1 MKADKF
7 IQLLRSVIREEVSIA
22 VRTELNMV
30 LNESKSTRPASAP
43 KQTAPVTKKPIQKK
57 TYTSNPVLNDIL
69 NETSGFT
76 PEGPMAMQLNEMH
89 YSHQSHDDFGEWPTM
104 ARTASPM
111 MQAATMLPSTDS
123 DGRPVN
129 MQNVPDHVVGALT
142 KDYRSLMKAID
153 KKKGL

>member
-30 LNESKSTRPASAP
+30 LNESAASRPAPAP
-43 KQTAPVTKKPIQKK
+43 KQAPQVTKKPIQKK
-57 TYTSNPVLNDIL
+57 TYTSNPILNDIL
-69 NETSGFT
+69 NETSGFA
-76 PEGPMAMQLNEMH
+76 PEGPMAMQLNEAH
-89 YSHQSHDDFGEWPTM
+89 YAHQSHDEYAEWPTM
-104 ARTASPM
+104 SRTVSPTM
-111 MQAATMLPSTDS
+111 HAAAMLPSTDS

>member
-7 IQLLRSVIREEVSIA
+7 IQLLRNVIREEVSIA
-22 VRTELNMV
+22 VRTEFNML
-30 LNESKSTRPASAP
+30 LNESSAP
-43 KQTAPVTKKPIQKK
+43 KPMPAPRQAPQVTKKPIQKK
-57 TYTSNPVLNDIL
+57 TYTNNPVLNDIL
-69 NETSGFT
+69 NETSGFA
-76 PEGPMAMQLNEMH
+76 PEGPMAMQLNEGH
-89 YSHQSHDDFGEWPTM
+89 YSHQSHDDFSEWPTM
-104 ARTASPM
+104 ARTSSPK
-111 MQAATMLPSTDS
+111 MQAAAMIPTTDS